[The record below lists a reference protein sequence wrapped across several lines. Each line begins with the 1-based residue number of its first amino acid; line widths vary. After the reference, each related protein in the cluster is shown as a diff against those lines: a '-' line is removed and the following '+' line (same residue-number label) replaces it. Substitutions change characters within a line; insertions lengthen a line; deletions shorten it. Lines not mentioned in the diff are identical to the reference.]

1 MIVAGRLTLTSHGN
15 AAEKDDVL
23 AEALETSPV
32 EANSTMKVASRL
44 PSKVN
49 KLVGYRDVKPLSR
62 LDARRYLGER
72 SRELQ
77 GFISPLEEDIR
88 RAYRYRSRDKRHS
101 LVAQT
106 KVADLVLRV
115 VREIA
120 HRETGIFNIEPHVPQ
135 LLSALYAGSVE
146 VGIVSGLVRRA
157 QKILATRDVVERSRG
172 ARGAEDSDRARV
184 GAYDISRELDE
195 LTMLLKWYVRRKMSL
210 AALEI
215 EISGNA
221 SMLDS
226 EGCVSRDEHDALYGL
241 EVMHDQQVFGTKG
254 CVLACGLRLVGHDG
268 QPLWLRVGVR
278 CHGEAVVVRS
288 AWSSWTDPGSGE
300 ALEVLSQEV
309 PFCSLVP
316 IRPNAQR
323 LVIDEVRAFV
333 PYAALELP
341 VGRCDVEFVISIVD
355 GEGEEIITTTRSES
369 ICVPRRDAVPFVAPA
384 PHTAGMW
391 PHDVVSGDKISELA
405 VSSGFK
411 MVAGWERH
419 TVSVQ
424 FDLSLF
430 MHANE
435 SVMLECRFV
444 DKKGDIVEL
453 SSLGIP
459 FVASELNVPVES
471 VSSYRYR
478 RVLHPKSAWAFYRGL
493 SIDIPVEFL
502 LLEPGAHDLTC
513 ELLIASADDRV
524 LAGDMSRVLIVVP
537 DRDTRADE
545 SIESQALSTSRAT
558 QASSV
563 DLESIEVDANWE
575 FAGDES
581 IRVQANFSPRNAG
594 HRIADLAAGR
604 VGELFSPYRVEISL
618 EREDGHALLQAFTDS
633 LGMSFKPVTRAVCVE
648 GHAGSLEH
656 SVVANFSKQEV
667 LGWSVGLEGAR
678 VGAKTRLFARVTALT
693 PSGEVLVSQQKEFFV
708 KPIASGG
715 RHVLEIRDPAP
726 MIVDAV
732 ADTYVQAGKLS
743 VRALVNVPFGEFM
756 DEGLDIQCALIRPDG
771 KREVLG
777 RKTIGTQQSAMWIR
791 QQMGLSQFLVVF
803 EQVVGSFADT
813 SVPTVELSIHSAAG
827 QELHR
832 VRHLIRLA
840 GVLHDSEIVAAE
852 SESETGVGA
861 SLEADFADV
870 ERARVGRREK
880 TGLLTRWFAG
890 FTSDADSERN

>member
-1 MIVAGRLTLTSHGN
+1 MTSHGN
-15 AAEKDDVL
+15 AVEKEDVL
-23 AEALETSPV
+23 GEGLEPLPV
-32 EANSTMKVASRL
+32 ETNGALKATSRV

-49 KLVGYRDVKPLSR
+49 RIVGYRDVKPLSR
-62 LDARRYLGER
+62 IDARRYLGER
-72 SRELQ
+72 SRDLQ
-77 GFISPLEEDIR
+77 GFISPLEEEIR
-88 RAYRYRSRDKRHS
+88 RANRYRSRERRHS

-115 VREIA
+115 VREVA
-120 HRETGIFNIEPHVPQ
+120 HRETGIFDLEPHLPQ

-146 VGIVSGLVRRA
+146 VGIVNGLVRRA
-157 QKILATRDVVERSRG
+157 QKILSTHDVLERSRG
-172 ARGAEDSDRARV
+172 TRRVDDSERARA
-184 GAYDISRELDE
+184 GAYDTSRELDE

-215 EISGNA
+215 EISGNS

-226 EGCVSRDEHDALYGL
+226 DGAVSRDEHDALYGL

-254 CVLACGLRLVGHDG
+254 CVLACGLRLVGRDG
-268 QPLWLRVGVR
+268 QPLWLRVEVK

-300 ALEVLSQEV
+300 EVEVLSQEM

-323 LVIDEVRAFV
+323 LIIDEVRAFV

-341 VGRCDVEFVISIVD
+341 VGRCDIEFVISVID
-355 GEGEEIITTTRSES
+355 GDGDEILTTTRPES
-369 ICVPRRDAVPFVAPA
+369 ICVPRRDGVPFVAPA
-384 PHTAGMW
+384 PHAAGMW
-391 PHDVVSGDKISELA
+391 PHDVVSGDKISELS
-405 VSSGFK
+405 VTSGFK

-419 TVSVQ
+419 SVSVQ

-430 MHANE
+430 MHAGE

-478 RVLHPKSAWAFYRGL
+478 RVLHPKGAWAFYRGL

-513 ELLIASADDRV
+513 ELVIASSDDRV
-524 LAGDMSRVLIVVP
+524 LAGDMGRFSVLVPNRTGAMRANAETTAVV
-537 DRDTRADE
+537 
-545 SIESQALSTSRAT
+545 TSRAAG
-558 QASSV
+558 ASSV
-563 DLESIEVDANWE
+563 DLEVIEVDSSWE

-581 IRVQANFSPRNAG
+581 IRVVATFSPRNAG
-594 HRIADLAAGR
+594 NRIADLAAGR

-618 EREDGHALLQAFTDS
+618 EREDGHVLLQAFTDP
-633 LGMSFKPVTRAVCVE
+633 LGMSFKPVTRSVCVE
-648 GHAGSLEH
+648 GHSGSLEH

-667 LGWSVGLEGAR
+667 LGWSVGFDGAR
-678 VGAKTRLFARVTALT
+678 LGAKIRLFARVTALA
-693 PSGEVLVSQQKEFFV
+693 PSGEVLTSEQKEFFV
-708 KPIASGG
+708 KPIGSGG
-715 RHVLEIRDPAP
+715 RHVVAIREPAP

-743 VRALVNVPFGEFM
+743 VTALVNVPFGDFIE
-756 DEGLDIQCALIRPDG
+756 EGLDIHCTLIRPDG
-771 KREVLG
+771 KRDLIG
-777 RKTIGTQQSAMWIR
+777 RKMIGSQQSAMWTR
-791 QQMGLSQFLVVF
+791 QQMGLSQFCVIF
-803 EQVVGSFADT
+803 EYALGNLSDIQT
-813 SVPTVELSIHSAAG
+813 PSVEISVHSGAG
-827 QELHR
+827 EELHN
-832 VRHLIRLA
+832 VRQLIRSA

-852 SESETGVGA
+852 SESESGKGA
-861 SLEADFADV
+861 RVEADFADTD
-870 ERARVGRREK
+870 RGGSARREK
-880 TGLLTRWFAG
+880 AGLLSRWLAG
-890 FTSDADSERN
+890 FTSEAEERR